1 MAAPTSYTES
11 TFKTYMVDEVLGDV
25 ATELEWTSAS
35 TAVTNAVNETL
46 LALNSDD
53 IAEFDSKLLIRKLR
67 AFGRREIWRQAAQF
81 TAAQVNVMVDG
92 AQAQLS
98 QLHAQCKAMY
108 EMESANVLNNYGGD
122 DGELESEA
130 PVAVLRRRT
139 TVIDPYAASGFLRE
153 EYNNGA

>member
-1 MAAPTSYTES
+1 MAAPSSYSEA

-25 ATELEWTSAS
+25 ATELEWTTAS
-35 TAVTNAVNETL
+35 TAVANAVNETL

-53 IAEFDSKLLIRKLR
+53 IAEFSTKLLIRKLR
-67 AFGRREIWRQAAQF
+67 AFGRREIWLQAAQF
-81 TAAQVNVMVDG
+81 TAAQVNVMADG

-108 EMESANVLNNYGGD
+108 EMEAANVFANYGGD
-122 DGELESEA
+122 DGELEAEA
-130 PVAVLRRRT
+130 PAVVLRRRG
-139 TVIDPYAASGFLRE
+139 TVIDPYTAPGVLAE